1 MGSPQP
7 GCIPTFTL
15 SQFSTMTSFNLDGY
29 TGFYG
34 RQLALLD
41 KKSASAASAAKYD
54 AAFTASSA
62 KKVSMSSSKTTSVQ
76 EKTTTTVER
85 STKTKIDLL
94 KEQKSSLEYGKSS
107 KCAALRR
114 AEIHAQNSGKD
125 PRHVPV
131 PRNVDDDI
139 CKKVVDIH
147 LSPFAGKE
155 VNSSRSM
162 SLQGRMKVEKLEKEL
177 NTLIASAMSYK
188 SIYAK
193 SASQLAAEA
202 MAACE
207 QEG

>member
-1 MGSPQP
+1 MAS
-7 GCIPTFTL
+7 
-15 SQFSTMTSFNLDGY
+15 FSLEGY

-34 RQLALLD
+34 RQMALLD
-41 KKSASAASAAKYD
+41 KKTASAASAAKYD
-54 AAFTASSA
+54 AAFTATSA
-62 KKVSMSSSKTTSVQ
+62 KKVTTAVSSNKTVQ
-76 EKTTTTVER
+76 EKTTTKVEKT
-85 STKTKIDLL
+85 TKSKVDLL
-94 KEQKSSLEYGKSS
+94 KEQKTSLEYGKSS

-131 PRNVDDDI
+131 PRSVGDDI

-177 NTLIASAMSYK
+177 N
-188 SIYAK
+188 
-193 SASQLAAEA
+193 
-202 MAACE
+202 
-207 QEG
+207 